1 MRIRGSVSAFV
12 VCLMSAC
19 VPCLALVVDGGRAV
33 IAYADMADHC
43 QNAARLAAQNVVG
56 IRTGRPRVDSRAGVQ
71 DARDYMSAVGLQASV
86 SVEGTSVRVDA
97 VRSVRLPLLSLVGV
111 RSTTVKVSRSA
122 LLTEG

>member
-1 MRIRGSVSAFV
+1 M
-12 VCLMSAC
+12 
-19 VPCLALVVDGGRAV
+19 

-56 IRTGRPRVDSRAGVQ
+56 IRTGEPRVDAGAGVR
-71 DARDYMSAVGLQASV
+71 DAREYMSSVGLKAAV
-86 SVEGTSVRVDA
+86 AVDGATVRVTA

-111 RSTTVKVSRSA
+111 GTTSIRVSRTA

>member
-1 MRIRGSVSAFV
+1 MRSRGSVSAFV

-56 IRTGRPRVDSRAGVQ
+56 IRAGRPRVDTTEGVK
-71 DARDYMSAVGLQASV
+71 DAREYMTAVGLQASV
-86 SVEGTSVRVDA
+86 SVEGTTVRVTA

-111 RSTTVKVSRSA
+111 GSTTVRVSRAA